1 MEGEM
6 KLMVHNFPVLLVL
19 ITKCYCHLTAK
30 TPDSAL
36 HVFRPCP
43 QFLLLHD
50 LDFVLHKDENIYT
63 ERRKE

>member
-1 MEGEM
+1 MEGET
-6 KLMVHNFPVLLVL
+6 KLMVHDFPVLLVL
-19 ITKCYCHLTAK
+19 TKKSLSHLTAK

-50 LDFVLHKDENIYT
+50 LDFVLHKDEIIYT
-63 ERRKE
+63 EQ